1 MNIRSRSMRLL
12 AASLMAFGLAAGS
25 AQAQFQNRTV
35 RVSFGGAQDNP
46 VKDGLDALLACT
58 QEKSGGKMKLRAFYD
73 GVLGADLS
81 ATQSV
86 RTGSLDMALTSA
98 APLVSMIPSFGV
110 FDLPFLFDTNEEA
123 DQVLDGK
130 VGDWLLA
137 QLPAVGAV
145 GLAWWENG
153 FRNATNSRHA
163 VARLEDFGGLKMRVM
178 QSPISLDIFNT
189 LGANA
194 VPMSFSEVYS
204 ALETRTVDGQENPFG
219 LIKSM
224 KFYEVQKYLTLSKHT
239 YSPLVLLASKKLW
252 DGWSDEERS
261 VLQACAYVGRDVER
275 RAIRE
280 KDAELL
286 RYLGNEGGLQVNEIA
301 ADEMQRIRAH
311 SASVHVRNAS
321 TIGQEA
327 IDRVNTALAKI
338 RATN

>member
-1 MNIRSRSMRLL
+1 ML
-12 AASLMAFGLAAGS
+12 ASLKKTVLFLTGVALMAHAAVTH
-25 AQAQFQNRTV
+25 AQFQKRTL
-35 RVSFGGAQDNP
+35 RVSNGTTTDHP
-46 VKDGLDALLACT
+46 IKDGMDAMAACT
-58 QEKSGGKMKLRAFYD
+58 LDKSGGQMRIRAFWD
-73 GVLGADLS
+73 NALGSDAQ

-86 RTGSLDMALTSA
+86 RTGSIDMVLTATS
-98 APLVSMIPSFGV
+98 PVTTIVPELGV
-110 FDLPFLFDTNEEA
+110 LDLPFLFNSSEEA
-123 DQVLDGK
+123 DQLLDGE
-130 VGDWLLA
+130 VGDWFLTK
-137 QLPAVGAV
+137 LPAVGLI
-145 GLAWWENG
+145 GLAFWENG
-153 FRNATNSRHA
+153 FRHATNSKRA
-163 VARLEDFGGLKMRVM
+163 ITRLEDFSGLKMRVM
-178 QSPISLDIFNT
+178 QSPIQLDTFNT
-189 LGANA
+189 LGTNA
-194 VPMSFSEVYS
+194 VPMAFSEVYS

-252 DGWSDEERS
+252 DGLSQPERN
-261 VLQACAYVGRDVER
+261 VLQQCAYVGRDVER
-275 RAIRE
+275 RVIRE

-338 RATN
+338 RAQ